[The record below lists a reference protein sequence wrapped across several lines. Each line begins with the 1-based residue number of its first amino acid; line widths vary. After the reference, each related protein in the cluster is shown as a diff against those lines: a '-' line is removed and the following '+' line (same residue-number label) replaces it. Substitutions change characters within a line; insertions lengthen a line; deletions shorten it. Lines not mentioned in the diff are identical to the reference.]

1 MCAERGSSSE
11 VPELRNISSYL
22 TSEHEK
28 MDASLNDLN
37 FKLKWFHEM
46 SCTDW
51 EVFAENYS
59 THSGLNCECDGD
71 DLSQYH

>member
-1 MCAERGSSSE
+1 
-11 VPELRNISSYL
+11 
-22 TSEHEK
+22 